1 MEAGARRGFR
11 RDLKMAM
18 DVFVMRYI
26 DEFREWVRTKGVRGI
41 TIMDSQLRL
50 AADGEW
56 EHCGMTAGILTE
68 MFNRRRGREFESLW
82 SAIQRGIPNLVG

>member
-1 MEAGARRGFR
+1 
-11 RDLKMAM
+11 MAM